1 MFFGEEVL
9 QEVKSRVDLV
19 EFIGEYVTLKPS
31 GKNFR
36 GLCPFHEEKTP
47 SFMVSP
53 EKEIFH
59 CFGCGVGGNL
69 FTFVMKIENLTFPEA
84 VRFLADKVGMDLPTR
99 SSEGISP
106 KARQREKLF
115 KLNQAL
121 GRFYAACLKTSSEE
135 SAKLARRYLLEKRK
149 LKASTIE
156 QFALGFSPPSGR
168 ETIDFL
174 LGEGFSGQDIR
185 QVGVGILT
193 AGGELIDRFR
203 GRIIFPLHDIQGRI
217 IGFAGRLLAGEG
229 PKYLNV
235 SDSPLFS
242 KGENLYGLFQ
252 AKRLIQKEGK
262 VLLVEGYMDFLT
274 LFEEGIGYCV
284 ASMGTALTR
293 EQARL
298 LRRYT
303 DWVILGYDADSAG
316 QAATL
321 RGIQILLEQG
331 LRVSILPL
339 PAKYDP
345 DSFLRE
351 KGKEQFLQLL
361 TQDISFFDFHTE
373 LLIKKYGSNSLESK
387 IKIIRELLPFLQSLN
402 DPLEQGL
409 RINHLAKLVKVD
421 EALIYRPLREG
432 GVSNRIL
439 KDMTSSAG
447 NVNEPGNVKAEKMLL
462 RTLIEHPHQRE
473 RVLRE
478 IDENC
483 FLIGEHRRLYR
494 AIVHFWQEGNFSA
507 SRLVN
512 VFAEDQ
518 IMSTLIGEI
527 LAREDFVAC
536 AEPEVVAGLVQSVK
550 KAVYDREIEKQRRL
564 CLSRPEDKEELKKL
578 SELLKQREEL
588 KKLNIK

>member
-9 QEVKSRVDLV
+9 QEIKNRVNLV
-19 EFIGEYVTLKPS
+19 DFIGEYVTLKPS

-84 VRFLADKVGMDLPTR
+84 VRFLADKAGVDLPTKATG
-99 SSEGISP
+99 EISP
-106 KARQREKLF
+106 NARRRERWF
-115 KLNQAL
+115 KLNQAI
-121 GRFYAACLKTSSEE
+121 GRFYASYLKNSSEK
-135 SAKLARRYLLEKRK
+135 SAALARRYLLETRK
-149 LKASTIE
+149 LKTSTIE
-156 QFALGFSPPSGR
+156 QFGLGFSPPSGKA
-168 ETIDFL
+168 TIEFL
-174 LGEGFSGQDIR
+174 LQEGFSGQDIR
-185 QVGVGILT
+185 QLGVGILS

-203 GRIIFPLHDIQGRI
+203 GRIIFPLYDIQGRI
-217 IGFAGRLLAGEG
+217 AGFAGRLLEGEG
-229 PKYLNV
+229 PKYLNI

-252 AKRLIQKEGK
+252 AKRFIQKEGK
-262 VLLVEGYMDFLT
+262 ALLVEGYMDFLT

-293 EQARL
+293 DQARL

-303 DWVILGYDADSAG
+303 DWVILAYDADSAG

-339 PAKYDP
+339 PAQYDP

-351 KGKEQFLQLL
+351 KGKDQFLQLL
-361 TQDISFFDFHTE
+361 AQVISFFDFHTG

-387 IKIIRELLPFLQSLN
+387 LKIIRELLPFLQSLN
-402 DPLEQGL
+402 DPLERGL
-409 RINHLAKLVKVD
+409 RINQLAKMVEVD

-432 GVSNRIL
+432 NVSSRAL
-439 KDMTSSAG
+439 EKMVASPGSLS
-447 NVNEPGNVKAEKMLL
+447 EPGNIKAEKMLL
-462 RTLIEHPHQRE
+462 RALIEHPHHRE
-473 RVLRE
+473 KILNQ
-478 IDENC
+478 IDEDC
-483 FLIGEHRRLYR
+483 FLVGEHRRLYR
-494 AIVHFWQEGNFSA
+494 AVFHFCKEGNFSVP
-507 SRLVN
+507 RLVN

-518 IMSTLIGEI
+518 VMSALIGEI
-527 LAREDFVAC
+527 LAREDFEAC
-536 AEPEVVAGLVQSVK
+536 VEPEVLAGLMRSVR
-550 KAVYDREIEKQRRL
+550 KAVYDREIEKQRRV
-564 CLSRPEDKEELKKL
+564 CLSRPEDKQELRKL
-578 SELLKQREEL
+578 SELLKQREEF
-588 KKLNIK
+588 KKLNTK